1 MLKGRLLSMKK
12 LLAVIIASA
21 LLLSIVS
28 AMADPVTFTTKYFT
42 MELPEG
48 WEIDTESLKDESE
61 ENAEALGLFAAPDE
75 IGLVAA
81 AYLVYYEN
89 LKNLALWSSD
99 ADELQAYA
107 DAVMED
113 YADDNPVW
121 LGTVSAGSIP
131 FVLIKGT
138 DEDGEY
144 LYADT
149 ITNGYA
155 IEFMAYVTD
164 SEGEKYY
171 PMTDEYIEQFKTILT
186 SFKPVA

>member
-1 MLKGRLLSMKK
+1 MKK

-21 LLLSIVS
+21 LILSIVS

-48 WEIDTESLKDESE
+48 WEIDTESLKNESE
-61 ENAEALGLFAAPDE
+61 ENAEALGAFAAPDE
-75 IGLVAA
+75 IGLVAV
-81 AYLVYYEN
+81 AYLIYYEN

-99 ADELQAYA
+99 ANELQAYA
-107 DAVMED
+107 DAIMEE

-171 PMTDEYIEQFKTILT
+171 PLTDEYIEQFKTILT

>member
-1 MLKGRLLSMKK
+1 MKK
-12 LLAVIIASA
+12 LLAAMLALSLILGIASA
-21 LLLSIVS
+21 L
-28 AMADPVTFTTKYFT
+28 AGTVTFTTKYFT

-48 WEIDTESLKDESE
+48 WEIDTESLESVPE
-61 ENAEALGLFAAPDE
+61 NNAEALGMFGAPEDV
-75 IGLVAA
+75 GLVAG
-81 AYLVYYEN
+81 AYLVYYED

-107 DAVMED
+107 EAVMED
-113 YADDNPVW
+113 FADDKPVY
-121 LGTVSAGSIP
+121 LGTFSAGSIP
-131 FVLIKGT
+131 FVLIRGT

-155 IEFMAYVTD
+155 IEFMVYVTD

-171 PMTDEYIEQFKTILT
+171 PLTDDCIEQFKTILST
-186 SFKPVA
+186 FKPVA